1 MTGIAAALSNATVL
15 LGLAVIVLVILV
27 LFVAWA
33 SRWQLRRQQEFV
45 RRQQADIL
53 AQQTDQFTRAQATR
67 EAILSALERQTDL
80 LQEIRDRLA
89 GR

>member
-1 MTGIAAALSNATVL
+1 MTGIASAMSNATVL

-27 LFVAWA
+27 PFVAWA
-33 SRWQLRRQQEFV
+33 TRWQV
-45 RRQQADIL
+45 RRQQDFVQRQQAEIL
-53 AQQTDQFTRAQATR
+53 AQRAEQFTRAQATR

-80 LQEIRDRLA
+80 LQEIRDRLD